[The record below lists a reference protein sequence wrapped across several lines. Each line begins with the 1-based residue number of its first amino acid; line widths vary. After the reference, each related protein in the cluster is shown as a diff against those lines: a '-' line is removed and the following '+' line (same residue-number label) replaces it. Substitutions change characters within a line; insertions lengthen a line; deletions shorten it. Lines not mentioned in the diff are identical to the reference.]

1 MNIVKNTSL
10 ATSTALLLSLLSPSF
25 TSAAPL
31 VSVGDNVDVFFS
43 GSSSMR
49 WTSNVFRDE
58 IQEVDDIIWT
68 ISPGFEI
75 NVGRGLSDAD
85 LSIITRY
92 DIVRYQDFDD
102 LDAELLHIKAVGS
115 YSTSRLD
122 LSGSLSYD
130 ESKTSTGDV
139 NTLKDLIEFETVGAK
154 LNAEYRV
161 SPKFSFGA
169 GVRYTEQE
177 YVTYTDRFADRN
189 TTALPFDVFY
199 ELTPKVDLS
208 LGYTYSKSDIGETD
222 RVTGGGFSTYTSE
235 YKTAS
240 HFFNIG
246 ARGNLLPKL
255 TGFFKIGYR
264 VRDADDSMREIRF
277 FGSSFSPLPSTNR
290 GDNGMLGLDADFTW
304 AVSPKLTARLDFS
317 RDFGVGSEG
326 VTTEISSVNTS
337 VSYSISSRWSAHAN
351 AEYTRRDY
359 DGGNGDNQYA
369 LGTRLSYVPN
379 QHWRFGAGYNYT
391 ENDSATANRSYQ
403 NHSLD
408 VSASLRY

>member
-10 ATSTALLLSLLSPSF
+10 ATGTVLLLSLLSPSF

-58 IQEVDDIIWT
+58 DDEEDDLIWT

-92 DIVRYQDFDD
+92 DIVRYQD
-102 LDAELLHIKAVGS
+102 LDQLDSELFHIKAVGS

-122 LSGSLSYD
+122 LNGSLSFD

-139 NTLKDLIEFETVGAK
+139 SNIRDLIESETVAAN

-161 SPKFSFGA
+161 SPKFSFGT
-169 GVRYTEQE
+169 GVRYAEKE
-177 YVTYTDRFADRN
+177 YITYGDRFADRD
-189 TTALPFDVFY
+189 TTTLPFDVFY

-208 LGYTYSKSDIGETD
+208 LGYTYTKTDIGETD
-222 RVTGGGFSTYTSE
+222 LQTGGGFSSYTSE
-235 YKTAS
+235 YETAG
-240 HFFNIG
+240 HFFNVG

-264 VRDADDSMREIRF
+264 FRDADDSMREIRLNGLSF
-277 FGSSFSPLPSTNR
+277 APLAPADRGSK
-290 GDNGMLGLDADFTW
+290 GMLGLDADFTW
-304 AVSPKLTARLDFS
+304 AVSPKLTARLDLS
-317 RDFGVGSEG
+317 RDFGVGGEG
-326 VTTEISSVNTS
+326 GSTENSSVNTS
-337 VSYSISSRWSAHAN
+337 VSYSIDSHWSAHAN
-351 AEYTRRDY
+351 AGYTLRDY
-359 DGGNGDNQYA
+359 DSGREDNQYS
-369 LGTRLSYVPN
+369 LGARISYVPN
-379 QHWRFGAGYNYT
+379 QRWRFGGGYNYS
-391 ENDSATANRSYQ
+391 ENSSSDSTRSYES
-403 NHSLD
+403 HSLD